1 MAIFRAALQ
10 HSLSLC
16 SAIAF
21 NAGNSNG
28 LRVYSMSIPREIL
41 MTISVTHLYSS
52 DQTDTPFAEKIA
64 AARHTAGYTI
74 EQLAITCGLT
84 VEEIVALEDGSD
96 SNPSHIQ
103 RVAAALQ
110 IPLSSIV

>member
-1 MAIFRAALQ
+1 
-10 HSLSLC
+10 
-16 SAIAF
+16 
-21 NAGNSNG
+21 
-28 LRVYSMSIPREIL
+28 

-64 AARHTAGYTI
+64 VARHTAGYTI